1 MERIEALTQ
10 FKAHGVKTTPT
21 YSTFVHP
28 TFQIIES
35 SEMLV
40 PVKFMLPKEL
50 VNQLQKSQGQSMTKS
65 TTFTITLSE
74 EGYNV
79 IPVFSSKLQ
88 TLKSENRSKRFNK
101 NKTEEFVPRLF
112 GQRTPSQLFQVSK
125 IVRRQN
131 QLDYGHNKNN
141 ASRFMPSLFG
151 QRTPSQLFLLSKSSK
166 SSKSSRAQKAQKSKK
181 TLKKT
186 VSLKQRIQRN
196 IPVYGTTGQNG
207 YLTSSRLIN
216 PLRIK
221 RERYYT
227 LGKGRLTPSAL
238 HLAYSKEHKFRPS
251 LFGALTASQI
261 LNASRRQA
269 NRSNNDQQFELISG
283 VPTVSQLGLNRRS
296 SKSKVK
302 PVEPSSKFLKHLN
315 QLPMQKTKKTDD
327 PLIGLTSSQLLLLS
341 NGGKIQ
347 QVKKGKQPKKTPQS
361 YFKKASQQKAEKETT
376 RLIPFLFGF

>member
-10 FKAHGVKTTPT
+10 FKANGVKTTPT
-21 YSTFVHP
+21 YSTLVHP
-28 TFQIIES
+28 TFVKLLIS

-50 VNQLQKSQGQSMTKS
+50 VNQLQKSQGQSMPKS

-74 EGYNV
+74 EGYKV
-79 IPVFSSKLQ
+79 IPVLSSKVQ
-88 TLKSENRSKRFNK
+88 NLKSENRSKTNK
-101 NKTEEFVPRLF
+101 NKTEEFVPRIF

-141 ASRFMPSLFG
+141 SSRFVPSLFG

-166 SSKSSRAQKAQKSKK
+166 SSKYSRAHKAQKSKK
-181 TLKKT
+181 TFKKA

-196 IPVYGTTGQNG
+196 IPIYGTTGQNG

-269 NRSNNDQQFELISG
+269 NRTNNDQQFELISG
-283 VPTVSQLGLNRRS
+283 GPTVSQLGLNRRS

-315 QLPMQKTKKTDD
+315 QLPMEKSKKTDD